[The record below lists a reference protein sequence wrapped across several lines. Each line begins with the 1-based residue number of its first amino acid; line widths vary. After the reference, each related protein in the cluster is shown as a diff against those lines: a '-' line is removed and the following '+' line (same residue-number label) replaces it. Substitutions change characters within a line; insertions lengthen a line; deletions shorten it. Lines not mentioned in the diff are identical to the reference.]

1 MVENLQDELHEL
13 EHKQK
18 KSAKLSANIRL
29 YLEGK
34 KCSKTFFKVFVRQK
48 MQNQTISELST
59 DDNKSKYFSN
69 PKDTFKL
76 C

>member
-1 MVENLQDELHEL
+1 
-13 EHKQK
+13 
-18 KSAKLSANIRL
+18 
-29 YLEGK
+29 
-34 KCSKTFFKVFVRQK
+34 